1 MIPRR
6 QMLTAGLLG
15 GAIGALADAVDGAPA
30 EPAALQSGSGSGSER
45 ATRDIAET
53 LRRIRDDLQA
63 VQNFPDIR
71 AIRDAQ
77 RTYLRA
83 NGRFPD
89 HLEVGIDVW
98 FAAHDWHVKWQQPLT
113 LGRDP
118 ANRYTIAVLATTV
131 IMRTDMTPDFVGLP
145 YDNR

>member
-6 QMLTAGLLG
+6 QMLTAGLIG
-15 GAIGALADAVDGAPA
+15 GALGALADPA
-30 EPAALQSGSGSGSER
+30 DALPADPAALQSASGADR

-53 LRRIRDDLQA
+53 LRRLRDDLQA
-63 VQNFPDIR
+63 VQAFPEIR

-83 NGRFPD
+83 NGRFPEY
-89 HLEVGIDVW
+89 LEVGIDVW
-98 FAAHDWHVKWQQPLT
+98 FAAHDWHVKWQQPLA
-113 LGRDP
+113 LARD
-118 ANRYTIAVLATTV
+118 AAGRYTIAVLATTV
-131 IMRTDMTPDFVGLP
+131 IMRTDLTPDFVGLP